1 MAYEYDPITGRNMP
15 DRNDPARVRASSSAT
30 PWLLA
35 AAVVAAL
42 VALLW
47 IFGGTG
53 NETQGTAPA
62 GAPATGGEVAPM
74 GTAPAIGGD
83 AAPATGGE
91 LAPAQPDAAPAPAAP
106 VD

>member
-1 MAYEYDPITGRNMP
+1 MAYEYDPITGRNTVEP
-15 DRNDPARVRASSSAT
+15 NDPARVKGSSSAT

-42 VALLW
+42 VLLLW

-53 NETQGTAPA
+53 TDGTAPV
-62 GAPATGGEVAPM
+62 GAPAGGEVAPM
-74 GTAPAIGGD
+74 GTAPAVGGD
-83 AAPATGGE
+83 TAPATGGE

-106 VD
+106 LD